1 MARRKPEPA
10 PESQSDKFRRLAN
23 SRMPKAIKSM
33 RLVKN
38 LSMGQYAYTPAQ
50 ASKVVDTLQDEVDS
64 IKASFQ
70 SNSAV
75 EFDL

>member
-1 MARRKPEPA
+1 MARKAQAPA

-38 LSMGQYAYTPAQ
+38 LSMGQYTYSPAQ
-50 ASKVVDTLQDEVDS
+50 ADKVVATLQAEVDS